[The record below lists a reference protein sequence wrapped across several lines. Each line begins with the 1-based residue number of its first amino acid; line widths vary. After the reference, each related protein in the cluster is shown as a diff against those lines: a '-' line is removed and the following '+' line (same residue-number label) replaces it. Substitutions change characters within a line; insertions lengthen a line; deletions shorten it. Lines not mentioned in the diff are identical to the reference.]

1 MCVFLLLL
9 LPYALLLSYSIS
21 TLWIYVGL
29 VGLVHYSSEFY
40 THTQTHTHTH
50 THPYSYIEPNWTE
63 SDQKYFHIGD
73 DLRFRLFNCTLD
85 RGSTYCAKE
94 KKKETTK
101 LMTVMQRKSTKKENI
116 AQRARPRSVN
126 GRMKEVKPRR
136 ASLWVNEWERESES
150 ATNDRTQHSPYIH
163 ILMVFA
169 RQSFRFFSSLLFI
182 VIALN
187 ALWYLDFGLCYVVL
201 SYNHIITLPS
211 NVLNCTRRCY
221 AFTLYA

>member
-1 MCVFLLLL
+1 MCVLLLLL

-40 THTQTHTHTH
+40 THKQTHTHTH

-136 ASLWVNEWERESES
+136 ASVWVNEWVSERGRARAQRVIEHSTAHTYISWWCLRGNLFDFS
-150 ATNDRTQHSPYIH
+150 ALYYLLLLHWMRYG
-163 ILMVFA
+163 ILTLA
-169 RQSFRFFSSLLFI
+169 CATSCFR
-182 VIALN
+182 
-187 ALWYLDFGLCYVVL
+187 
-201 SYNHIITLPS
+201 III
-211 NVLNCTRRCY
+211 
-221 AFTLYA
+221 